1 MNINKIKPIRQLPE
15 LEDQQEQACEGG
27 CDHIEPKLHRNIYA
41 ESWDLQGNKTR
52 EEAEHYYTCGKGHLL
67 AVWGTET
74 NDYITLPDQ
83 AYQNR
88 QVSKGLTLSHVEK
101 MIADLQSEKQRM
113 MSNFDSL
120 DQEYFKFAKIG
131 FELTFKSGEVL
142 SVDEHCLNE
151 IRAQLLESEIKP

>member
-1 MNINKIKPIRQLPE
+1 M
-15 LEDQQEQACEGG
+15 
-27 CDHIEPKLHRNIYA
+27 
-41 ESWDLQGNKTR
+41 
-52 EEAEHYYTCGKGHLL
+52 L

-88 QVSKGLTLSHVEK
+88 QVSKGLTLSYIEK
-101 MIADLQSEKQRM
+101 LIDELQSEKQRM
-113 MSNFDSL
+113 ISNLNSL
-120 DQEYFKFAKIG
+120 DEKWFKSAKIS

>member
-1 MNINKIKPIRQLPE
+1 M
-15 LEDQQEQACEGG
+15 
-27 CDHIEPKLHRNIYA
+27 
-41 ESWDLQGNKTR
+41 
-52 EEAEHYYTCGKGHLL
+52 L

>member
-1 MNINKIKPIRQLPE
+1 MSELKPIRQLPE
-15 LEDQQEQACEGG
+15 LEDQQEWACEGG

-41 ESWDLQGNKTR
+41 ESWDLKGNKTR

-67 AVWGTET
+67 AIWDEDKS
-74 NDYITLPDQ
+74 DYVTLPDE
-83 AYQNR
+83 AYQNS
-88 QVSKGLTLSHVEK
+88 QFSKDLTLSHVEK
-101 MIADLQSEKQRM
+101 LIAELQSEKERM
-113 MSNFDSL
+113 IGNLGSL
-120 DQEYFKFAKIG
+120 DKTCFKFSKVG